1 MQIEFRADGARI
13 SGYVNAVER
22 QSRPVMTPMGRVV
35 EEIEAGAFARAL
47 ERAGDVP
54 ATVDHDPARV
64 CASTGAGTLE
74 LREDAI
80 GLHAE
85 LTVTD
90 GEVIRRARRGE
101 IRGWSFGMKNV
112 QAELE
117 ERADK
122 LPLRRVKELDLDHVT
137 LVLDKCPVYSATSVE
152 VRAGEENTLETRARE
167 DAWAGERYD
176 NSEYRERLNKIQKGR
191 KNV

>member
-22 QSRPVMTPMGRVV
+22 ESRPVMTPMGRVV

-47 ERAGDVP
+47 ER
-54 ATVDHDPARV
+54 
-64 CASTGAGTLE
+64 AGTLE

-101 IRGWSFGMKNV
+101 IKGWSFGMKNV

-117 ERADK
+117 ERADG
-122 LPLRRVKELDLDHVT
+122 LPLRRVKAPIQSPLPRSNPL
-137 LVLDKCPVYSATSVE
+137 
-152 VRAGEENTLETRARE
+152 
-167 DAWAGERYD
+167 
-176 NSEYRERLNKIQKGR
+176 RLRLG
-191 KNV
+191 

>member
-1 MQIEFRADGARI
+1 MSSGRTGPGYRAT
-13 SGYVNAVER
+13 S
-22 QSRPVMTPMGRVV
+22 TPV
-35 EEIEAGAFARAL
+35 EEAEPPGYDPDGPGGGGDRGRGVCARAGA
-47 ERAGDVP
+47 AGDVP

-101 IRGWSFGMKNV
+101 IKGWSFGMKNV

-117 ERADK
+117 ERADG
-122 LPLRRVKELDLDHVT
+122 LPLRRVKAPIQSPLPRSNPL
-137 LVLDKCPVYSATSVE
+137 
-152 VRAGEENTLETRARE
+152 
-167 DAWAGERYD
+167 
-176 NSEYRERLNKIQKGR
+176 RLRLG
-191 KNV
+191 